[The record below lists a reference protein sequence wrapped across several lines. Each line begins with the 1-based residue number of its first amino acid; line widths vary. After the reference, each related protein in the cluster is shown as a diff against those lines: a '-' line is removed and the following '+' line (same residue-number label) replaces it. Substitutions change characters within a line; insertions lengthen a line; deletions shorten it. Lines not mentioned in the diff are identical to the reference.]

1 MYDKHNVIKIFGL
14 SWIFSAIYIIFEQ
27 PNTCQPVQA
36 VVIIEV
42 KRNSR
47 LIREDLPSH
56 DSN

>member
-1 MYDKHNVIKIFGL
+1 MINTML
-14 SWIFSAIYIIFEQ
+14 SKFLGYLEYFRLSTLFLNNLIPAK
-27 PNTCQPVQA
+27 PVQA